1 MIRSLDGKTPKI
13 DPTAFIS
20 EFAYIIGD
28 VEIGAG
34 SSVWPGAVIR
44 ADAGKIA
51 IGKNT
56 CIQDNSVLHGDADVE
71 IGNNVVIGHKVLCH
85 AAKIGD
91 RVLLGNGSTVNDG
104 VVIGSDSLI
113 ASGTVLPDKQSIAA
127 KSIVMGVPGKIRSEI
142 KQKFIDLIKNTSEAY
157 AKRAIRYKK
166 EGDLES

>member
-1 MIRSLDGKTPKI
+1 MEKYELPDRVFDKDPNI

-71 IGNNVVIGHKVLCH
+71 IGNYVVIGHKVLCL

-113 ASGTVLPDKQSIAA
+113 ASGTV
-127 KSIVMGVPGKIRSEI
+127 
-142 KQKFIDLIKNTSEAY
+142 
-157 AKRAIRYKK
+157 
-166 EGDLES
+166 